1 MAAERDTELALLRL
15 AWRVDDLD
23 KWRTSADDRLAVLRE
38 EIDDVTEAQKIAAAV
53 AAKLTSTSAPV
64 NVKTGLSLTWYQ
76 RLGAL
81 IAGALILADAVRGLV
96 S

>member
-1 MAAERDTELALLRL
+1 MPDRDAELALLRL
-15 AWRVDDLD
+15 AWRVDALD
-23 KWRTSADDRLAVLRE
+23 KWRDSIDNQLAVLRE
-38 EIDDVTEAQKIAAAV
+38 EIDGVTEAQKIAEGV
-53 AAKLTSTSAPV
+53 AARLTSTSAPV